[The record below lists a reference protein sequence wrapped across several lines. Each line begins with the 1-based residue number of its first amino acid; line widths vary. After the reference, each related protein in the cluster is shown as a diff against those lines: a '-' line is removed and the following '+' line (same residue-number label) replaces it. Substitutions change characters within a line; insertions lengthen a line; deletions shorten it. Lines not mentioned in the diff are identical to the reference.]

1 MKKDILVIKLGGQF
15 LLNSSWINSF
25 MNSLS
30 SLLEKEH
37 SVIIVH
43 GGGPQADSMQNK
55 LSIPIKKINGR
66 RTTDKETLM
75 VVKMIYKGI
84 INTELVAEAIK
95 HKIQAIGLSGIDANL
110 AQVSKRPTKKVI
122 NQKTGK
128 TESVDFGYVGDIT
141 KINKDILVY
150 LLEKNYVPIIACLGV
165 DGSGQIYNINADSLA
180 TAIACQIKASKLIF
194 ITDVNGIQKTKDS
207 PQYFHRLTLKQAKEM
222 IIQKKITDGMIPK
235 IENVETAIK
244 NGIESVQIV
253 GALDRESKWS
263 DAFTNQSY
271 GTVIYGGE
279 YE

>member
-66 RTTDKETLM
+66 RITDKEVLM
-75 VVKMIYKGI
+75 VVKMIYKGT

-180 TAIACQIKASKLIF
+180 TAIACQIEASKLIF
-194 ITDVNGIQKTKDS
+194 ITDVNGIQKAKDS

-244 NGIESVQIV
+244 NGIEIVQIV
-253 GALDRESKWS
+253 GALDRESKWF
-263 DAFTNQSY
+263 DALTNQSY

>member
-150 LLEKNYVPIIACLGV
+150 LLEKNLILAK
-165 DGSGQIYNINADSLA
+165 INS
-180 TAIACQIKASKLIF
+180 SF
-194 ITDVNGIQKTKDS
+194 
-207 PQYFHRLTLKQAKEM
+207 
-222 IIQKKITDGMIPK
+222 
-235 IENVETAIK
+235 
-244 NGIESVQIV
+244 
-253 GALDRESKWS
+253 
-263 DAFTNQSY
+263 
-271 GTVIYGGE
+271 
-279 YE
+279 